1 MANNHKRKYVCLI
14 KMREHD
20 VELWLPDFPN
30 EYYHAPKQATI
41 FGLLATWYAFKQGC
55 DYADAGK
62 PLPEPTSVVSMD
74 GWDFAM
80 WIDVPTK
87 EELDECDEKLK
98 ERGADVDGRP
108 SHEGRLFT
116 LEDLR
121 KDLGIEFE

>member
-14 KMREHD
+14 RMREYD
-20 VELWLPDFPN
+20 TEIWLPDFTN

-41 FGLLATWYAFKQGC
+41 FGLMATWFAFKMGSE
-55 DYADAGK
+55 YADAGK

-87 EELDECDEKLK
+87 EELDECEEKIK
-98 ERGADVDGRP
+98 ERHAG
-108 SHEGRLFT
+108 SEKLFT